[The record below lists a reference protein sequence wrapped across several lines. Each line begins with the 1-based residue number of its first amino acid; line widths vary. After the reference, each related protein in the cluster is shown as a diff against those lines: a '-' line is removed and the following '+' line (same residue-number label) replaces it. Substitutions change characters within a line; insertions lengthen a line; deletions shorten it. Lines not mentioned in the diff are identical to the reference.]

1 MNMHLTYETGI
12 SFVLYY
18 ASRVSNKKVKSGASK
33 DLFMLY
39 AGGHV
44 IVIVVEFVLK
54 FNKKFDKVF
63 YFKEKGSRLVYFSF
77 AFFFAALLS

>member
-1 MNMHLTYETGI
+1 MHQYRTTLNTQRDERNEYRIMYKETSCQIRMNMHLTYETGI
-12 SFVLYY
+12 SFVLYN

-39 AGGHV
+39 AGGYV

-54 FNKKFDKVF
+54 F
-63 YFKEKGSRLVYFSF
+63 
-77 AFFFAALLS
+77 

>member
-54 FNKKFDKVF
+54 FWKSLTKFSTSKKRDQGLSTSV
-63 YFKEKGSRLVYFSF
+63 SRSF
-77 AFFFAALLS
+77 LLPF

>member
-1 MNMHLTYETGI
+1 MHLTYETGI

-63 YFKEKGSRLVYFSF
+63 YFKEKVDQGLSTSSVSRSF
-77 AFFFAALLS
+77 LLPF

>member
-1 MNMHLTYETGI
+1 MHLTYETGI
-12 SFVLYY
+12 SFVLYN

-54 FNKKFDKVF
+54 FNKKFSTSKKRDQGLSTSV
-63 YFKEKGSRLVYFSF
+63 SRSF
-77 AFFFAALLS
+77 LLPF

>member
-1 MNMHLTYETGI
+1 MHLTYETGI

-54 FNKKFDKVF
+54 FQKV
-63 YFKEKGSRLVYFSF
+63 
-77 AFFFAALLS
+77 

>member
-1 MNMHLTYETGI
+1 MHLTYETGI

-18 ASRVSNKKVKSGASK
+18 ASRVSNKKVKSSASK

-44 IVIVVEFVLK
+44 IVIVVKFVLK
-54 FNKKFDKVF
+54 FDKKFDKVF
-63 YFKEKGSRLVYFSF
+63 YFKEKVDQGLSTSVSRSF
-77 AFFFAALLS
+77 LLPF